1 MQISCIPF
9 SAASCIQQLTYLTNH
24 NLQNKIH
31 RHIFVLKMV
40 QLSDQSSAYLCSY
53 RLLKSSPFEIDTIH
67 KSQNSIIDHGSFFIR
82 GSPLLLL
89 LKLFEDFL
97 PSLSFSVLCSSF
109 TFFHLQR
116 LLSPGTFFG
125 VSRALVQVTTVL
137 QENIVSIISCDL
149 WSILFQLSVVFR
161 LTFLSNHHHTEEK
174 WVKKEICLCRF
185 KAN

>member
-9 SAASCIQQLTYLTNH
+9 SATSCIQQLTYLTNH

-40 QLSDQSSAYLCSY
+40 QLSDQSSAYICSY

-137 QENIVSIISCDL
+137 HENIVSIQYL
-149 WSILFQLSVVFR
+149 WSILFQSLVVFWLR
-161 LTFLSNHHHTEEK
+161 SLSNHHHTEEK
-174 WVKKEICLCRF
+174 WVNKNMFVSL
-185 KAN
+185 

>member
-67 KSQNSIIDHGSFFIR
+67 KSQNSVIDHGSFFIR
-82 GSPLLLL
+82 GSHLLLL

-97 PSLSFSVLCSSF
+97 CVPPIPLLPRFMFLLHIFSSSKIAFPWNFLWSLQSPCAGHNRPARKYCQYYL
-109 TFFHLQR
+109 
-116 LLSPGTFFG
+116 LLSVEHS
-125 VSRALVQVTTVL
+125 VSVIGCFLV
-137 QENIVSIISCDL
+137 NVSIQSSSHGRKMD
-149 WSILFQLSVVFR
+149 
-161 LTFLSNHHHTEEK
+161 EK
-174 WVKKEICLCRF
+174 RNMFVSL
-185 KAN
+185 

>member
-53 RLLKSSPFEIDTIH
+53 KLLKLSPFEIDTIH

-97 PSLSFSVLCSSF
+97 FVLPSLSFPVLCSSF
-109 TFFHLQR
+109 TFFQR

-137 QENIVSIISCDL
+137 HENIVSIQYL
-149 WSILFQLSVVFR
+149 WSILFQSSVVFR
-161 LTFLSNHHHTEEK
+161 LTSLSNHHHTEEK